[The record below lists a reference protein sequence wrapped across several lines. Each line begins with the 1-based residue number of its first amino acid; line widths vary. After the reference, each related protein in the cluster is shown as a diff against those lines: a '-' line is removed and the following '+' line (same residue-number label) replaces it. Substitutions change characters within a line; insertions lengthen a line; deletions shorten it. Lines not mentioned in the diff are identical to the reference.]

1 MEILPVSSSNSTAL
15 MKLEKKVKAM
25 SKIDD
30 TEATD
35 KSVQSSTQKVQD
47 TEMDAKEFIEDD
59 VVDGQELTQDD
70 DEPNVNDALEQNW
83 FNEMVNV
90 EKDPKEFDDLM
101 GSTIDITKFSKN
113 CLKKDKLT
121 KGDLEGPAFAL
132 LKGNFRNNIE
142 LEYNLE
148 QCYLAPTEH
157 MMDFFFNKDLEYL
170 KTGIK
175 EKNRR
180 TDFPPHSDVQSSS
193 GNALCLFDQ
202 RIVIKKRVEAYN
214 MGERIS
220 QCHKSQ

>member
-1 MEILPVSSSNSTAL
+1 
-15 MKLEKKVKAM
+15 
-25 SKIDD
+25 
-30 TEATD
+30 
-35 KSVQSSTQKVQD
+35 
-47 TEMDAKEFIEDD
+47 MDAKEFIEDD

-70 DEPNVNDALEQNW
+70 D

-113 CLKKDKLT
+113 CLKKGKLT
-121 KGDLEGPAFAL
+121 KAELEGPTFAL
-132 LKGNFRNNIE
+132 LKWNFKNNIE
-142 LEYNLE
+142 LKYNLE